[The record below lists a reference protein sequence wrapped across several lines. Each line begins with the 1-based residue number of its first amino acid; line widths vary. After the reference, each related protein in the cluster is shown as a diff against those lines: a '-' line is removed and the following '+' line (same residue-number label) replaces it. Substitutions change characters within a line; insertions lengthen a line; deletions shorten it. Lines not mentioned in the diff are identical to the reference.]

1 MVVAGVG
8 GGLGSSLVLASRQ
21 ARCDGEGE
29 EVIVEMSARPTLE
42 RSVAHSCQYVT
53 NTARGSTTR
62 YIFRTAINIS
72 PWKFPGLRDILVRRM
87 GYCGLQAI
95 SVSSY

>member
-1 MVVAGVG
+1 MLVAGWAAVECWPAG
-8 GGLGSSLVLASRQ
+8 RRGVMERERKLSSKCQEGSEEIYQ
-21 ARCDGEGE
+21 AY
-29 EVIVEMSARPTLE
+29 
-42 RSVAHSCQYVT
+42 SCQYVT